1 MSQVF
6 KSRRIPIF
14 YFGEEEKKETEAGEG
29 GKDGRRERGKE
40 SKFVE
45 KKGARIKL
53 PLLSPAMDGLPLPL
67 QIHSP
72 PSSVPR
78 KTDQQ
83 GSH

>member
-40 SKFVE
+40 SKFVSQT
-45 KKGARIKL
+45 GFTTCFIQAL
-53 PLLSPAMDGLPLPL
+53 WTPHMLS
-67 QIHSP
+67 
-72 PSSVPR
+72 
-78 KTDQQ
+78 
-83 GSH
+83 